1 MKLADQVEGGGFAFD
16 AGVEGEDDLLDAFF
30 IDAGEKLLVAGR
42 FELHAGH
49 PVVVAV
55 RCIVPQ
61 SDLPGDLRCRCG
73 RIARDD
79 LDADSLDR
87 LQLVTAME
95 DEFDIEIDDEKL
107 EAINSVA
114 EAIVAIKSALGE

>member
-1 MKLADQVEGGGFAFD
+1 MEHSEIFEKVAD
-16 AGVEGEDDLLDAFF
+16 
-30 IDAGEKLLVAGR
+30 
-42 FELHAGH
+42 
-49 PVVVAV
+49 
-55 RCIVPQ
+55 
-61 SDLPGDLRCRCG
+61 
-73 RIARDD
+73 IANDVLGINADEITEETTFDD

-114 EAIVAIKSALGE
+114 EAIEAIKSTLGE

>member
-1 MKLADQVEGGGFAFD
+1 MEHSEIFEKVADIA
-16 AGVEGEDDLLDAFF
+16 
-30 IDAGEKLLVAGR
+30 
-42 FELHAGH
+42 
-49 PVVVAV
+49 
-55 RCIVPQ
+55 
-61 SDLPGDLRCRCG
+61 SDVLGINADE
-73 RIARDD
+73 ITEETTFDD

-114 EAIVAIKSALGE
+114 EAIVAIEFALGE

>member
-1 MKLADQVEGGGFAFD
+1 MEHSEIFEKVADIA
-16 AGVEGEDDLLDAFF
+16 
-30 IDAGEKLLVAGR
+30 
-42 FELHAGH
+42 
-49 PVVVAV
+49 
-55 RCIVPQ
+55 
-61 SDLPGDLRCRCG
+61 SDVLGINADE
-73 RIARDD
+73 ITEETTFDD

>member
-1 MKLADQVEGGGFAFD
+1 MEHSEIFEKVADIANDVLG
-16 AGVEGEDDLLDAFF
+16 
-30 IDAGEKLLVAGR
+30 IDPDKITEETT
-42 FELHAGH
+42 F
-49 PVVVAV
+49 
-55 RCIVPQ
+55 
-61 SDLPGDLRCRCG
+61 
-73 RIARDD
+73 DD

-114 EAIVAIKSALGE
+114 EAIEAITSALGE

>member
-1 MKLADQVEGGGFAFD
+1 MEHSEIFEKVADIA
-16 AGVEGEDDLLDAFF
+16 
-30 IDAGEKLLVAGR
+30 
-42 FELHAGH
+42 
-49 PVVVAV
+49 
-55 RCIVPQ
+55 
-61 SDLPGDLRCRCG
+61 SDVLGINADE
-73 RIARDD
+73 ITEETTFDD

-95 DEFDIEIDDEKL
+95 DEFDIEIDNEKL

>member
-1 MKLADQVEGGGFAFD
+1 MEHSEIFERVADIA
-16 AGVEGEDDLLDAFF
+16 
-30 IDAGEKLLVAGR
+30 
-42 FELHAGH
+42 
-49 PVVVAV
+49 
-55 RCIVPQ
+55 
-61 SDLPGDLRCRCG
+61 SDVLGINADE
-73 RIARDD
+73 ITEETTFDD

>member
-1 MKLADQVEGGGFAFD
+1 MEHSEIFEKVADIA
-16 AGVEGEDDLLDAFF
+16 
-30 IDAGEKLLVAGR
+30 
-42 FELHAGH
+42 
-49 PVVVAV
+49 
-55 RCIVPQ
+55 
-61 SDLPGDLRCRCG
+61 SDILGINADE
-73 RIARDD
+73 ITEETTFDD

>member
-1 MKLADQVEGGGFAFD
+1 MGHSEIFEKVADIA
-16 AGVEGEDDLLDAFF
+16 
-30 IDAGEKLLVAGR
+30 
-42 FELHAGH
+42 
-49 PVVVAV
+49 
-55 RCIVPQ
+55 
-61 SDLPGDLRCRCG
+61 SDVLGINADE
-73 RIARDD
+73 ITEETTFDD

-114 EAIVAIKSALGE
+114 EAIVAIKFALGE